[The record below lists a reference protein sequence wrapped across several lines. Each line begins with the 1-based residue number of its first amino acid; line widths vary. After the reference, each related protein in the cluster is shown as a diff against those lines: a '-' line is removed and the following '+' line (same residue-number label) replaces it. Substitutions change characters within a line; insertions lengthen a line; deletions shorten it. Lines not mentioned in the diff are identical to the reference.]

1 MHLLYY
7 IDTKL
12 LEEYGGRMTENQ
24 AVAQSSQN
32 GNGPAPETQ
41 PQETQSQE
49 EMVLNI
55 CSKLWLG
62 NISTKKSK
70 RQVPPPFYFFS
81 EIILVLLCVAVATF
95 LPMCLPKLKGIVKCL
110 VVIFLGAAT
119 AHNAYI
125 EWRGDVIKEAIDR
138 IPNYDKENNDKGVIA
153 HKRHLALIAKTLKI
167 VTAFT
172 GVAIGIL

>member
-1 MHLLYY
+1 
-7 IDTKL
+7 
-12 LEEYGGRMTENQ
+12 MTENQ

-32 GNGPAPETQ
+32 GNGSAQETQ

-62 NISTKKSK
+62 NISTKKPQK
-70 RQVPPPFYFFS
+70 QVSPSCYFIS
-81 EIILVLLCVAVATF
+81 EIILVIACAIVANVPPMW
-95 LPMCLPKLKGIVKCL
+95 LPMWLPKGIVKCL
-110 VVIFLGAAT
+110 VVMILGAAT
-119 AHNAYI
+119 ACNAYI

-138 IPNYDKENNDKGVIA
+138 MPDYDKENNNKGVIA
-153 HKRHLALIAKTLKI
+153 HRRELALIAKVLKI
-167 VTAFT
+167 VTAFI

>member
-1 MHLLYY
+1 
-7 IDTKL
+7 
-12 LEEYGGRMTENQ
+12 
-24 AVAQSSQN
+24 
-32 GNGPAPETQ
+32 
-41 PQETQSQE
+41 
-49 EMVLNI
+49 
-55 CSKLWLG
+55 
-62 NISTKKSK
+62 
-70 RQVPPPFYFFS
+70 
-81 EIILVLLCVAVATF
+81 
-95 LPMCLPKLKGIVKCL
+95 MCLPKLKGIVKCL

-153 HKRHLALIAKTLKI
+153 HRRNLALIAKALKI

>member
-1 MHLLYY
+1 
-7 IDTKL
+7 
-12 LEEYGGRMTENQ
+12 MTENQ

-32 GNGPAPETQ
+32 GNGSAQETQ

-62 NISTKKSK
+62 NIFTKKSK
-70 RQVPPPFYFFS
+70 RQEKSKGQVSPSFYFFS
-81 EIILVLLCVAVATF
+81 EIILVLLCIGVAIV
-95 LPMCLPKLKGIVKCL
+95 LPMWLPKGIVKCL

-125 EWRGDVIKEAIDR
+125 EWRGDVTKEAIDR
-138 IPNYDKENNDKGVIA
+138 IPNYDKENNDKGIIA
-153 HKRHLALIAKTLKI
+153 HRRHLALMAKALKI
-167 VTAFT
+167 ATAFT

>member
-12 LEEYGGRMTENQ
+12 LEEYEGRMTENQ

-70 RQVPPPFYFFS
+70 RQVPPSFYLFS
-81 EIILVLLCVAVATF
+81 EIILVLLCVAVATV
-95 LPMCLPKLKGIVKCL
+95 LPMCLPKGIVKCL

-138 IPNYDKENNDKGVIA
+138 IPHYDKENNDKGVIA
-153 HKRHLALIAKTLKI
+153 HRRNLALIAKALKI

>member
-70 RQVPPPFYFFS
+70 RQVPPSFYFFS
-81 EIILVLLCVAVATF
+81 EIILVLLCVAVATV
-95 LPMCLPKLKGIVKCL
+95 LPMCLPKGIVKCL

-138 IPNYDKENNDKGVIA
+138 IPHYDKENNDKGVIA
-153 HKRHLALIAKTLKI
+153 HRRNLALIAKALKI